1 MISINTNLPAQ
12 QTLNSLNKARN
23 QLASS
28 IERMSSGFRVNSA
41 KDDAAG
47 SAIAN
52 RMTANLRASSTLSRG
67 VSDGIGL
74 MQVAEGG
81 LNGINE
87 LLQRSRELAVQAAN
101 GTLSDSDRASLN
113 AEFKQLRAE
122 IDRTALDTEAF
133 GKYPLAPTTL
143 PAAPTQLGTIN
154 SIQNINPQLN
164 ILQPSGMVPIGFIPA
179 GVTNFKMSIYDNG
192 ANDDIQIF
200 TRTGEHL
207 VGTKVGTAAGTWTLN
222 PQNIHTGTDVEQK
235 VFTAS
240 NGFDAGATFNDS
252 TLNVAGTSSHGD
264 MAFSFS
270 GDKNGSGILTENLAI
285 DTVSEPLFIMV
296 TGSGQF
302 TITEFSWTN
311 PPPVKSTPTSTPTDI
326 IVSASY
332 GSEPDFVTIKP
343 TPADS
348 TSLGLENAG
357 LDPIAKAREAMEK
370 LQGAM
375 NKVDTYRGQ
384 YGALTNRFEGVIQNL
399 AQESMNTAA
408 ARSRILDA
416 DYAVESSNMA
426 RDQITQQA
434 AIAVLAKANQSQ
446 QGVMVLLNQ

>member
-23 QLASS
+23 QLAIS

-81 LNGINE
+81 LDGINE
-87 LLQRSRELAVQAAN
+87 LLQRSRELAVQAATE
-101 GTLSDSDRASLN
+101 TLSDSDRASLN

-122 IDRTALDTEAF
+122 IDRTAYGTEVF

-143 PAAPTQLGTIN
+143 PAAPTQLGNIK
-154 SIQNINPQLN
+154 SIQDINPN
-164 ILQPSGMVPIGFIPA
+164 IGVLQNSGMVPLGFIPA
-179 GVTNFKMSIYDNG
+179 GVTNFKMGIYDNG

-200 TRTGEHL
+200 TQTGEQL
-207 VGTKVGTAAGTWTLN
+207 IGTQIGTKTWVT
-222 PQNIHTGTDVEQK
+222 QNIHTEADMEQN
-235 VFTAS
+235 VLTPS
-240 NGFDAGATFNDS
+240 NGFDVNAQFNDS
-252 TLNVAGTSSHGD
+252 SLITAGTGSHGD
-264 MAFSFS
+264 MTFNYS
-270 GDKNGSGILTENLAI
+270 GDKNPTDLTETITI
-285 DTVSEPLFIMV
+285 DKISEPLFVMV

-302 TITEFSWTN
+302 KITELSWTN
-311 PPPVKSTPTSTPTDI
+311 PPPVKPTPISTPTDI

-370 LQGAM
+370 LQAAM